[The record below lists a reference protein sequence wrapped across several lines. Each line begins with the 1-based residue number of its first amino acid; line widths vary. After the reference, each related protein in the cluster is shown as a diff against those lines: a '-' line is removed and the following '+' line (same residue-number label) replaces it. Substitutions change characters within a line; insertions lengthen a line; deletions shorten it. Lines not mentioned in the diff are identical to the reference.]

1 MQTIRSIIR
10 FVLGA
15 VVLLWLLTFMLPR
28 IPAVQTFLGEKVS
41 TLLAETLGTNVSV
54 GRIDLQ
60 LPSRIIVDE
69 LQVADQQGRDMLR
82 VGRVAVSVDI
92 LPLLDGKIR
101 LSSAQLFGLRAHIT
115 QRDAQSP
122 LNCQFVI
129 DSLQSKDTLSHTPLD
144 LHITSFIIR
153 HGEVTYDRFDM
164 PPSHG
169 FSPYHVNLSELST
182 NIKLNRL
189 TDDSLHVDVKR
200 MSFVAGKG
208 TSTFHVKNLALG
220 LSATKGRLQLRD
232 FQLLLPHSE
241 LRSPQSSLLYT
252 QGSGSKLLT
261 TIYDLNLTG
270 RVTPSDFAWFYPR
283 KIAFNSPITLNLS
296 AKGTERQGKA
306 AVNISTGHNDI
317 SLNADATLYDILNN
331 PHADIHIHNLRASES
346 TLAAL
351 RDNGLPIP
359 AQVMRLGSI
368 DADADVHLLSS
379 SHISGKADV
388 RTSKA
393 GQLSV
398 TGDYNNRALTAHV
411 VTPHLDLAQITAQ
424 QNIGT
429 LSCDLN
435 VKTSDIGNI
444 RHNTMLKGTVK
455 EFTYNHYT
463 YRDVFIDGRLTGN
476 IVSGTLNANDPNA
489 RIQAKGTANIA
500 TTKIINADID
510 VRNFSPKQLHL
521 TSIFGDTPVNAH
533 LSVTPSTV
541 DLTSNIADMSL
552 QGDINV
558 TTLPQSFINII
569 ASRLP
574 SVPGLPKT
582 HPTSDNFVINT
593 RIKDLTFLK
602 SLTTLPL
609 EFSDQI
615 TINGYLNAPSNSADL
630 NLATS
635 SIEVGGHQLHNATMH
650 FFTPDNTLH
659 TDLVSVYM
667 KDGIPMSLG
676 LNLIGR
682 DNELTSTFAWD
693 NKRERI
699 FRGKITADTRFYNT
713 PKGKTALSIAMT
725 PSNFEVGDSLWTIQ
739 SKEIRYEDGIVNVS
753 HFYVGNDVQHVSLNG
768 TVSPNPADSL
778 VAELSNA
785 NISYILNLV
794 NFHSVEFDGRA
805 SGRIVASAIL
815 GNMVANAHL
824 YVRRFLFEQGNLGNM
839 TLDASYTKESG
850 KILIDGI
857 CDDREAYAQ
866 TLLNGYVIPSP
877 GEIFLDIRA
886 QDSRLEFMESF
897 CGSFMGDTNLRGT
910 GNVLLFG
917 PFSNINL
924 QGKLYASGSFTL
936 KPTNCRYT
944 LPGDSITFIPDDIQ
958 FHDLTLYDPS
968 GNSATLTGAI
978 HHRHLTQMSYDLW
991 ASTSRFL
998 AYDIPTLRDEE
1009 TFCGRATING
1019 DISIHGKGNELM
1031 ITADALP
1038 LAGTYLTYNASS
1050 PDAIRSGDII
1060 TWRSAHRD
1068 SLLTH
1073 DDTTDDK
1080 HSISLLDAGN
1090 DRTNIRFDFNI
1101 HANPDARLHL
1111 IMDQTTGDFVDLFG
1125 NGDLQVKYYNKG
1137 SLDIFGNYTVSN
1149 GKYKMTIQNL
1159 LRRDFTFQQGG
1170 TITFGGDPYD
1180 ALLNMKAVYALNSV
1194 PLADLNIGS
1203 AFTANNVPVNCI
1215 MNISGT
1221 PGKPSVTFDLN
1232 LPSLSTDARQ
1242 MVNAIIN
1249 SQEEMNQ
1256 QVLYLLAIGRF
1267 YAPSN
1272 ATAGNSSAD
1281 ERNIGQGTLAVQS
1294 FLSGTLSQQFNNV
1307 MSNVMGNILGAG
1319 NSLSFGANI
1328 APGNEGFSNAE
1339 YEGLLSGRLFNNRLI
1354 FNGQFGYRDNI
1365 NKNSHSFIGDFSVQY
1380 MLTKNGV
1387 ISLKVY
1393 NQSNDRYFTRN
1404 ALNTQG
1410 IGIVIQKE
1418 FGK

>member
-1 MQTIRSIIR
+1 M
-10 FVLGA
+10 
-15 VVLLWLLTFMLPR
+15 
-28 IPAVQTFLGEKVS
+28 
-41 TLLAETLGTNVSV
+41 
-54 GRIDLQ
+54 
-60 LPSRIIVDE
+60 
-69 LQVADQQGRDMLR
+69 
-82 VGRVAVSVDI
+82 
-92 LPLLDGKIR
+92 
-101 LSSAQLFGLRAHIT
+101 
-115 QRDAQSP
+115 
-122 LNCQFVI
+122 
-129 DSLQSKDTLSHTPLD
+129 
-144 LHITSFIIR
+144 
-153 HGEVTYDRFDM
+153 
-164 PPSHG
+164 
-169 FSPYHVNLSELST
+169 
-182 NIKLNRL
+182 
-189 TDDSLHVDVKR
+189 
-200 MSFVAGKG
+200 
-208 TSTFHVKNLALG
+208 
-220 LSATKGRLQLRD
+220 
-232 FQLLLPHSE
+232 
-241 LRSPQSSLLYT
+241 
-252 QGSGSKLLT
+252 
-261 TIYDLNLTG
+261 
-270 RVTPSDFAWFYPR
+270 
-283 KIAFNSPITLNLS
+283 
-296 AKGTERQGKA
+296 
-306 AVNISTGHNDI
+306 
-317 SLNADATLYDILNN
+317 
-331 PHADIHIHNLRASES
+331 
-346 TLAAL
+346 
-351 RDNGLPIP
+351 
-359 AQVMRLGSI
+359 
-368 DADADVHLLSS
+368 
-379 SHISGKADV
+379 
-388 RTSKA
+388 
-393 GQLSV
+393 
-398 TGDYNNRALTAHV
+398 
-411 VTPHLDLAQITAQ
+411 
-424 QNIGT
+424 
-429 LSCDLN
+429 
-435 VKTSDIGNI
+435 
-444 RHNTMLKGTVK
+444 
-455 EFTYNHYT
+455 
-463 YRDVFIDGRLTGN
+463 
-476 IVSGTLNANDPNA
+476 
-489 RIQAKGTANIA
+489 
-500 TTKIINADID
+500 
-510 VRNFSPKQLHL
+510 
-521 TSIFGDTPVNAH
+521 
-533 LSVTPSTV
+533 
-541 DLTSNIADMSL
+541 
-552 QGDINV
+552 
-558 TTLPQSFINII
+558 
-569 ASRLP
+569 
-574 SVPGLPKT
+574 
-582 HPTSDNFVINT
+582 
-593 RIKDLTFLK
+593 
-602 SLTTLPL
+602 
-609 EFSDQI
+609 
-615 TINGYLNAPSNSADL
+615 
-630 NLATS
+630 
-635 SIEVGGHQLHNATMH
+635 
-650 FFTPDNTLH
+650 
-659 TDLVSVYM
+659 
-667 KDGIPMSLG
+667 
-676 LNLIGR
+676 
-682 DNELTSTFAWD
+682 
-693 NKRERI
+693 
-699 FRGKITADTRFYNT
+699 
-713 PKGKTALSIAMT
+713 
-725 PSNFEVGDSLWTIQ
+725 GDSLWTIQ

-1050 PDAIRSGDII
+1050 PDAIRSGEII

-1073 DDTTDDK
+1073 DDTTGDK

-1137 SLDIFGNYTVSN
+1137 SLDIFGNYTVSH

-1180 ALLNMKAVYALNSV
+1180 AALNMKAVYALNSV
-1194 PLADLNIGS
+1194 PLSDLNIGS
-1203 AFTANNVPVNCI
+1203 SFKSNNVPVNCI

-1221 PGKPSVTFDLN
+1221 PAKPVVDFGLE
-1232 LPSLSTDARQ
+1232 LPSLSTDAQQ
-1242 MVNAIIN
+1242 MVNSVIN
-1249 SQEEMNQ
+1249 SEELMNQ

-1267 YAPSN
+1267 YAGDN
-1272 ATAGNSSAD
+1272 ADNSSRPDAS
-1281 ERNIGQGTLAVQS
+1281 GQTGQTSLALQS
-1294 FLSGTLSQQFNNV
+1294 FLSGTLSQQFNSIMERL
-1307 MSNVMGNILGAG
+1307 MSQ
-1319 NSLSFGANI
+1319 LSKKNTWTFGANV
-1328 APGNEGFSNAE
+1328 ATGNEGMSNAE
-1339 YEGLLSGRLFNNRLI
+1339 YEGLLSGKLFNNRLL
-1354 FNGQFGYRDNI
+1354 FDGQFGYRDNVST
-1365 NKNSHSFIGDFSVQY
+1365 NTQSFIGDFTIKY
-1380 MLTKNGV
+1380 LLTPSGT
-1387 ISLKVY
+1387 IALKAY
-1393 NQSNDRYFTRN
+1393 NQTNDRYFTRN
-1404 ALNTQG
+1404 SLNTQG
-1410 IGIVIQKE
+1410 IGIVFQKE

>member
-1 MQTIRSIIR
+1 M
-10 FVLGA
+10 GA
-15 VVLLWLLTFMLPR
+15 VVFLWLLTFALPR
-28 IPAVQTFLGEKVS
+28 IPAVQTFLASEVS
-41 TLLAETLGTNVSV
+41 QLLRQTLGTEVSV

-69 LQVADQQGRDMLR
+69 LQVADQQGKDMLR
-82 VGRVAVSVDI
+82 VGRVAASIDI
-92 LPLLDGKIR
+92 LPLFDGKIR
-101 LSSAQLFGLRAHIT
+101 LSSAQLFGMRAHLY
-115 QRDAQSP
+115 QRSAADP

-129 DSLQSKDTLSHTPLD
+129 DSLQSRDTLSHTPLD
-144 LHITSFIIR
+144 LRISSFIIR
-153 HGEVTYDRFDM
+153 HGALTYDRWDV
-164 PPSHG
+164 PPARG
-169 FSPYHVNLSELST
+169 FSPHHVSISELST
-182 NIKLNRL
+182 NIHLRHL
-189 TDDSLHVDVKR
+189 TDDSLKVQVKR

-208 TSTFHVKNLALG
+208 SNSLSVGNLSLG
-220 LSATKGRLQLRD
+220 LTMAKGCIELSDFLLQL
-232 FQLLLPHSE
+232 PNSE
-241 LRSPQSSLLYT
+241 LRSPQSSFHYTLGSDSSIKTALYN
-252 QGSGSKLLT
+252 
-261 TIYDLNLTG
+261 LNLSG
-270 RVTPSDFAWFYPR
+270 QVTPSDLAYFYP
-283 KIAFNSPITLNLS
+283 KKVAFNSPITFDV
-296 AKGTERQGKA
+296 KTRGTERQGTL
-306 AVNISTGHNDI
+306 AVTASTPENDI
-317 SLNADATLYDILNN
+317 ALDGRATVYDVLSQ
-331 PHADIHIHNLRASES
+331 PHGSIAVSELRASAS
-346 TLAAL
+346 SLAAL
-351 RDNGLPIP
+351 RDNGIPLP
-359 AQVMRLGSI
+359 AELMRLGDVYA
-368 DADADVHLLSS
+368 DADARVHSLS
-379 SHISGKADV
+379 HVSGKANV
-388 RTSKA
+388 RTTRA

-398 TGDYNNRALTAHV
+398 SGEYNNRALKAHV
-411 VTPHLDLAQITAQ
+411 VTPRLNLAEITAQ
-424 QNIGT
+424 KNVGT
-429 LSCDLN
+429 LVCDLD
-435 VKTSDIGNI
+435 VSTSDVTNF
-444 RHNTMLKGTVK
+444 RKSTTLKGTVR
-455 EFTYNHYT
+455 ELFYNNYT
-463 YRDVFIDGRLTGN
+463 YRNIYVDGRLSGN
-476 IVSGTLNANDPNA
+476 LLSGTLNVNDPNA
-489 RIQAKGTANIA
+489 QIKAQGTANIA
-500 TTKIINADID
+500 TAHIQSADID
-510 VRNFSPKQLHL
+510 VRHLALRQLHL
-521 TSIFGDTPVNAH
+521 TNVFGDTPIDAH
-533 LSVTPSTV
+533 LTVTPSTV

-552 QGDINV
+552 QGNINV

-574 SVPGLPKT
+574 SVPGLPKPR
-582 HPTSDNFVINT
+582 PTTDNFTITT
-593 RIKDLTFLK
+593 RVKDITFLK
-602 SLTTLPL
+602 SVASLPVGL
-609 EFSDQI
+609 SDEI
-615 TINGYLNAPSNSADL
+615 DINGYLNATDNTADL
-630 NLATS
+630 NLSTPS
-635 SIEVGGHQLHNATMH
+635 MEVGGHQLHDVRMH

-659 TDLVSVYM
+659 TDLATVYM
-667 KDGIPMSLG
+667 KEGIPMKLN

-682 DNELTSTFAWD
+682 DNVLSSVFEWD
-693 NKRERI
+693 NLRKNV
-699 FRGKITADTRFYNT
+699 FRGQIKADTEFYNT
-713 PKGKTALSIAMT
+713 PKGNTALRISM
-725 PSNFEVGDSLWTIQ
+725 PQSNFEVGDSLWTIQ
-739 SKEIRYEDGIVNVS
+739 SKEIRYENGIVNVS
-753 HFYVGNDVQHVSLNG
+753 NFYVGNDVQHVQLNG
-768 TVSPNPADSL
+768 VVSSNPADSL
-778 VAELSNA
+778 VAELSNV
-785 NISYILNLV
+785 NISYILDLV
-794 NFHSVEFDGRA
+794 DFHSVEFDGRA
-805 SGRIVASAIL
+805 SGRLVANAIL
-815 GNMVANAHL
+815 GNMVASGHL
-824 YVRRFLFEQGNLGNM
+824 DVRRFLFEQGNLGNLA
-839 TLDASYTKESG
+839 LDASYTKESG
-850 KILIDGI
+850 KILLDGI

-877 GEIFLDIRA
+877 GEIYLDIKA

-897 CGSFMGDTNLRGT
+897 CGSFMGDTKLRGT

-968 GNSATLTGAI
+968 GNHATLTGAI
-978 HHRHLTQMSYDLW
+978 HHKHLTQMSYDLW

-998 AYDIPTLRDEE
+998 AYDFPTLRDEE
-1009 TFCGRATING
+1009 TFCGHATING
-1019 DISIHGKGNELM
+1019 DISIHGVGNELR
-1031 ITADALP
+1031 INADALP
-1038 LAGTYLTYNASS
+1038 LAGSYIIYNASS

-1068 SLLTH
+1068 SLLT
-1073 DDTTDDK
+1073 TTDAAEAGK
-1080 HSISLLDAGN
+1080 PAISLLDAGN
-1090 DRTNIRFDFNI
+1090 DRTNIRFDLNI

-1111 IMDQTTGDFVDLFG
+1111 LMDQATGDYVDLFG
-1125 NGDLQVKYYNKG
+1125 SGDLQVKYYNKG
-1137 SLDIFGNYTVSN
+1137 SLDIFGNYTVSH

-1180 ALLNMKAVYALNSV
+1180 AALNMKAIYALNSV

-1203 AFTANNVPVNCI
+1203 AFTSNNVPVNCI

-1242 MVNAIIN
+1242 MVNSIIN

-1272 ATAGNSSAD
+1272 ATAGSTTAD
-1281 ERNIGQGTLAVQS
+1281 ERNVSQGSLAVQS

-1380 MLTKNGV
+1380 LLTKNGT

-1404 ALNTQG
+1404 SLNTQG
-1410 IGIVIQKE
+1410 IGVVFQKE

>member
-1 MQTIRSIIR
+1 
-10 FVLGA
+10 
-15 VVLLWLLTFMLPR
+15 
-28 IPAVQTFLGEKVS
+28 
-41 TLLAETLGTNVSV
+41 
-54 GRIDLQ
+54 
-60 LPSRIIVDE
+60 
-69 LQVADQQGRDMLR
+69 
-82 VGRVAVSVDI
+82 
-92 LPLLDGKIR
+92 
-101 LSSAQLFGLRAHIT
+101 
-115 QRDAQSP
+115 
-122 LNCQFVI
+122 
-129 DSLQSKDTLSHTPLD
+129 
-144 LHITSFIIR
+144 
-153 HGEVTYDRFDM
+153 
-164 PPSHG
+164 
-169 FSPYHVNLSELST
+169 
-182 NIKLNRL
+182 
-189 TDDSLHVDVKR
+189 
-200 MSFVAGKG
+200 
-208 TSTFHVKNLALG
+208 
-220 LSATKGRLQLRD
+220 
-232 FQLLLPHSE
+232 
-241 LRSPQSSLLYT
+241 
-252 QGSGSKLLT
+252 
-261 TIYDLNLTG
+261 
-270 RVTPSDFAWFYPR
+270 
-283 KIAFNSPITLNLS
+283 
-296 AKGTERQGKA
+296 
-306 AVNISTGHNDI
+306 
-317 SLNADATLYDILNN
+317 
-331 PHADIHIHNLRASES
+331 
-346 TLAAL
+346 
-351 RDNGLPIP
+351 
-359 AQVMRLGSI
+359 
-368 DADADVHLLSS
+368 
-379 SHISGKADV
+379 
-388 RTSKA
+388 
-393 GQLSV
+393 
-398 TGDYNNRALTAHV
+398 
-411 VTPHLDLAQITAQ
+411 
-424 QNIGT
+424 
-429 LSCDLN
+429 
-435 VKTSDIGNI
+435 
-444 RHNTMLKGTVK
+444 
-455 EFTYNHYT
+455 
-463 YRDVFIDGRLTGN
+463 
-476 IVSGTLNANDPNA
+476 
-489 RIQAKGTANIA
+489 
-500 TTKIINADID
+500 
-510 VRNFSPKQLHL
+510 
-521 TSIFGDTPVNAH
+521 
-533 LSVTPSTV
+533 
-541 DLTSNIADMSL
+541 
-552 QGDINV
+552 
-558 TTLPQSFINII
+558 
-569 ASRLP
+569 
-574 SVPGLPKT
+574 
-582 HPTSDNFVINT
+582 
-593 RIKDLTFLK
+593 
-602 SLTTLPL
+602 
-609 EFSDQI
+609 
-615 TINGYLNAPSNSADL
+615 
-630 NLATS
+630 
-635 SIEVGGHQLHNATMH
+635 
-650 FFTPDNTLH
+650 
-659 TDLVSVYM
+659 
-667 KDGIPMSLG
+667 
-676 LNLIGR
+676 
-682 DNELTSTFAWD
+682 
-693 NKRERI
+693 
-699 FRGKITADTRFYNT
+699 
-713 PKGKTALSIAMT
+713 
-725 PSNFEVGDSLWTIQ
+725 VGDSLWTIQ

-1050 PDAIRSGDII
+1050 PDAIRSGEII

-1073 DDTTDDK
+1073 DDTTGDK

-1137 SLDIFGNYTVSN
+1137 SLDIFGNYTVSH

-1180 ALLNMKAVYALNSV
+1180 AALNMKAVYALNSV
-1194 PLADLNIGS
+1194 PLSDLNIGS
-1203 AFTANNVPVNCI
+1203 SFKSNNVPVNCI

-1221 PGKPSVTFDLN
+1221 PAKPVVDFGLE
-1232 LPSLSTDARQ
+1232 LPSLSTDAQQ
-1242 MVNAIIN
+1242 MVNSVIN
-1249 SQEEMNQ
+1249 SEELMNQ

-1267 YAPSN
+1267 YAGDN
-1272 ATAGNSSAD
+1272 ADNSSRPDAS
-1281 ERNIGQGTLAVQS
+1281 GQTGQTSLALQS
-1294 FLSGTLSQQFNNV
+1294 FLSGTLSQQFNSIMERL
-1307 MSNVMGNILGAG
+1307 MSQ
-1319 NSLSFGANI
+1319 LSKKNTWTFGANV
-1328 APGNEGFSNAE
+1328 ATGNEGMSNAE
-1339 YEGLLSGRLFNNRLI
+1339 YEGLLSGKLFNNRLL
-1354 FNGQFGYRDNI
+1354 FDGQFGYRDNVST
-1365 NKNSHSFIGDFSVQY
+1365 NTQSFIGDFTIKY
-1380 MLTKNGV
+1380 LLTPSGT
-1387 ISLKVY
+1387 IALKAY
-1393 NQSNDRYFTRN
+1393 NQTNDRYFTRN
-1404 ALNTQG
+1404 SLNTQG
-1410 IGIVIQKE
+1410 IGIVFQKE